1 MSVYQTVRPV
11 KWSQP
16 PRRSLLSLVVPV
28 YNERAVLPAC
38 VARLSAVIATM
49 QVHCELVFVDDGS
62 TDGSAEWLRSCNAPN
77 CEIRTVILSR
87 NFGKEAAMTAGI
99 DIARGDAV
107 IVLDADL
114 QDPPEL
120 IPAMVSRWQEGA
132 DVVVMKRRSRAG
144 ETWFKRAGAR
154 AFYWLL
160 NRISDNEIPEN
171 VGDFRL
177 LSRRA
182 IDALRRLPERNR
194 YMKGLFAWVGMDTCV
209 IEYDRAPRAAGRSK
223 WGFLALLRLALDGV
237 SSFSIAPLRLA
248 TLLGL
253 VAASLGGL
261 LGGWVVYK
269 TLVFGEAIQGYPS
282 IMATLTFLGGIQ
294 LLVIGILGEYVGK
307 TYLETKARPI
317 YLVKDI
323 VVADAAKAVERG
335 EHARQN

>member
-1 MSVYQTVRPV
+1 MNGYQTTRPV
-11 KWSQP
+11 NQAQS
-16 PRRSLLSLVVPV
+16 PRPLLSLVVPV

-38 VARLSAVIATM
+38 VTRISAVVATM

-62 TDGSAEWLRSCNAPN
+62 IDGSAEWLKNCTAPG

-99 DIARGDAV
+99 DVARGDAV

-120 IPAMVSRWQEGA
+120 IPAMVSRWREGA

-144 ETWFKRAGAR
+144 ETWFKRASAR
-154 AFYWLL
+154 LFYRLL

-177 LSRRA
+177 LSRHA
-182 IDALRRLPERNR
+182 IDALKRLPERNR
-194 YMKGLFAWVGMDTCV
+194 YMKGLFAWVGMDTSV

-223 WGFLALLRLALDGV
+223 WNFPSLLRLALDGV
-237 SSFSIAPLRLA
+237 SSFSITPLRVA

-253 VAASLGGL
+253 VTASLGALFGV
-261 LGGWVVYK
+261 WIVYK
-269 TLVFGEAIQGYPS
+269 TLVFGEAVQGYPS
-282 IMATLTFLGGIQ
+282 IMATMIFLGGIQ

-307 TYLETKARPI
+307 TYLEAKARPI
-317 YLVKDI
+317 YLIKDI
-323 VVADAAKAVERG
+323 VAAEPANPVMEVI
-335 EHARQN
+335 HARQN